1 MEICTEKR
9 NWLKA
14 CHDKSI
20 SVAKL
25 ILMSVK
31 QLFTPK
37 NKNGEGMRVEKG
49 AEVLNLVVHG
59 SMAEDEMWG
68 HAQEWFLC

>member
-1 MEICTEKR
+1 
-9 NWLKA
+9 
-14 CHDKSI
+14 
-20 SVAKL
+20 
-25 ILMSVK
+25 MSVK